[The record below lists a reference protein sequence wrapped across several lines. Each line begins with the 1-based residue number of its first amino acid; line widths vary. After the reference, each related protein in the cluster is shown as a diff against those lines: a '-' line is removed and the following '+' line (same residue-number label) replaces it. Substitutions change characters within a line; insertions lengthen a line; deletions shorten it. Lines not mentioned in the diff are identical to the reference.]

1 MELKSAAEDL
11 GKAQEA
17 FNKTK
22 AEDERLSDII
32 AEKEKLADG
41 VEKAIAERIQKAR
54 ENAADFIASMAFVG
68 GQPVQIVGTTTPT
81 SVDAASELDM
91 AVYRTF
97 PEFEHLMNLKHITL
111 GRMLSTQQYLNLQ
124 RQVLLN
130 NTEVASLRFFVLL
143 ILKNSHFYLLVPMQL
158 ILPKHFAQL

>member
-1 MELKSAAEDL
+1 MDGDSLEDEIIRSALSANTELQEKAKELIRQDWEKENERLLTEAQQKLDLLRAELKSAAEDL

-81 SVDAASELDM
+81 SVC
-91 AVYRTF
+91 
-97 PEFEHLMNLKHITL
+97 
-111 GRMLSTQQYLNLQ
+111 
-124 RQVLLN
+124 LLY
-130 NTEVASLRFFVLL
+130 TSRCV
-143 ILKNSHFYLLVPMQL
+143 
-158 ILPKHFAQL
+158 